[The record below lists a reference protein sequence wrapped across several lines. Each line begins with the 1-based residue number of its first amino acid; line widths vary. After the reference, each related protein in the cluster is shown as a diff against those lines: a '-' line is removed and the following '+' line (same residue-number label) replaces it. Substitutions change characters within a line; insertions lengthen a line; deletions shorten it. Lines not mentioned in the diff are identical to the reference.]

1 MFKLKSAQLER
12 YVHIRHAER
21 CESCEVAYN
30 WIGML
35 KGGIEILVREFKE
48 NGQGYV
54 IMERSR
60 EQDVQNKHNY

>member
-1 MFKLKSAQLER
+1 
-12 YVHIRHAER
+12 
-21 CESCEVAYN
+21 
-30 WIGML
+30 ML